1 MKPLRLLGHVGSNQW
16 GQLLQHL
23 DSTLVKMIVWC
34 KFAWCKA
41 WGPLLHGRWLEV
53 GAGLCRHWL
62 VLFSERY
69 VEMVR
74 NKGVKYSQQI
84 AFLWLFIFFFL
95 HLSCC
100 QFEFSP
106 HPYVKIRR
114 DKRVTVIH
122 TVFWKMCRIIPRV
135 VRLMQVL
142 VCVSLALLFFFLY
155 LTYDLSRCQ
164 AVSCSWPSVEALSGG
179 GRPLV

>member
-1 MKPLRLLGHVGSNQW
+1 MTNQW

-69 VEMVR
+69 MEMVR
-74 NKGVKYSQQI
+74 SKVVKYSQQI

-95 HLSCC
+95 RLSCC

-106 HPYVKIRR
+106 HPYVKIRW

-122 TVFWKMCRIIPRV
+122 TGSRVDAGSRLCVFGFTIFLSASHLRPR
-135 VRLMQVL
+135 
-142 VCVSLALLFFFLY
+142 SL
-155 LTYDLSRCQ
+155 CQ
-164 AVSCSWPSVEALSGG
+164 AVSCSLPSVEALSGG